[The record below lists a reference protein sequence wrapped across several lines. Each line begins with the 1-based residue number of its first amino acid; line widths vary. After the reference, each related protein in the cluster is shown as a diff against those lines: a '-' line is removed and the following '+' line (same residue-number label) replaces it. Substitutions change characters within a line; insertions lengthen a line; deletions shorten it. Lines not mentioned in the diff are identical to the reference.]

1 MNIFVLMNRRT
12 QIIFWLKEI
21 LQKNLADI
29 SYRAFIFGSQAN
41 LQELRRADIDVGLI
55 GNKEIQPQ
63 HLSKI
68 NEAIENLPMLYNVD
82 IVDFSNVDEQFKTVA
97 FRNIEWL

>member
-12 QIIFWLKEI
+12 QIISWLKEI
-21 LQKNLADI
+21 LKKNLADI

-41 LQELRRADIDVGLI
+41 LPELRRADIDIGLI
-55 GNKEIQPQ
+55 GNKPILPQ

-68 NEAIENLPMLYNVD
+68 NEAIENLPMLYNID
-82 IVDFSNVDEQFKTVA
+82 LVDFNDVDEQFKAVA